1 MRNVLSEKFID
12 DFKEF
17 AKQSK
22 NISNDLVA
30 ELYVAQGMDDTEIEL
45 TKEEC
50 LEEAMQIWKEAFRLL
65 KEEEMISDEDYL
77 KLLRCIK

>member
-30 ELYVAQGMDDTEIEL
+30 ELSVAQGMDDTDIEL

-50 LEEAMQIWKEAFRLL
+50 LEETMQIWKEAFRLL
-65 KEEEMISDEDYL
+65 KEAEMISDEDYL

>member
-1 MRNVLSEKFID
+1 MRNVLSEKFIN

-22 NISNDLVA
+22 NIADDLVA
-30 ELYVAQGMDDTEIEL
+30 ELFVAQGMDDIEVEL

-50 LEEAMQIWKEAFRLL
+50 LEETMQIWKETFRLL
-65 KEEEMISDEDYL
+65 KEAEMISDEDYL

>member
-1 MRNVLSEKFID
+1 MRNVLSEKFIN

-22 NISNDLVA
+22 NISDDLVA
-30 ELYVAQGMDDTEIEL
+30 ELFVAQGMDDTEIEL

-50 LEEAMQIWKEAFRLL
+50 LEETMQIWKEAFRLL
-65 KEEEMISDEDYL
+65 KEAEMISDEDYL